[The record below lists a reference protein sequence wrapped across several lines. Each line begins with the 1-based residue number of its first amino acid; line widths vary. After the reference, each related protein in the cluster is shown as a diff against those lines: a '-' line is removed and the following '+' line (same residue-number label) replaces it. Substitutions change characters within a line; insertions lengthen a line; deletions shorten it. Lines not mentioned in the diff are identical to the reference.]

1 MLSKVCSAAVS
12 GIEAYPVEVEVNA
25 GYGDT
30 LLIIVGL
37 PDAAV
42 KESRDRVMT
51 ALINS
56 GFSFTFGRTTI
67 NLAPADVKKEG
78 PSFDLPIAIGMVA
91 ASEQMESDQLENFVM
106 VGELALDG
114 AVRMVKGVLPIALRA
129 HQQGKVGILVPPGN
143 AAEAAVVAG
152 LQVIPVRNLR
162 EAVSFL
168 EGELKIPSAK
178 VDLARLFEQDHEDE
192 VDFAEV
198 KGQESVKRALEIAAA
213 GSHNVLL
220 IGPPGTGKSMLA
232 KRLATI
238 LPPLT
243 LEEALE
249 TTKIH
254 SIVGLLVPGQAL
266 VTRRPF
272 RAPHHTAS
280 DAGLLGGNINPT
292 PGEISLAHHGVL
304 FLDELPEFKR
314 SVLETMRQPL
324 EEGRVT
330 ISRAAGTMTFPSQ
343 FMLVAAMN
351 PTPDGKMP
359 GESRSSPREIQNY
372 LGRVSGPLLD
382 RIDLHV
388 EVPPVKFREITSER
402 TGEPSAR
409 IRERVVAARQRQ
421 QERFKDKPKI
431 TCNARMGSREL
442 KSYCALDTATLE
454 LLKFAMSDLNLSAR
468 AYDRI
473 LKVAR
478 TIADLAGAETIAG
491 EHISEAIQYPLV
503 GPADLGLTL
512 LTALAGQQRLAAF
525 PGFASS
531 CAARIIPHQQRQAS
545 AVCAGGDVNPKGLEA
560 PAVTCRT
567 LTTRQEGA
575 PRVHHSAQQFL
586 SGRGIKGLAEALNCE
601 HLVRR
606 VDTVSHQTA
615 NRKARR
621 KEFFDQLIHWLGSA
635 PAPRCAP
642 AT

>member
-1 MLSKVCSAAVS
+1 MLAKVCSAAVN
-12 GIEAYPVEVEVNA
+12 GIEAYPVEVEVIA

-30 LLIIVGL
+30 IIVIVGL

-56 GFSFTFGRTTI
+56 GFNFTFGRTTI

-91 ASEQMESDQLENFVM
+91 ASEQIETDQLENFVL
-106 VGELALDG
+106 VGELALTG
-114 AVRMVKGVLPIALRA
+114 AVRPVKGVLPIALRA
-129 HQQGKVGILVPPGN
+129 RAEGKLGVLVPADN
-143 AAEAAVVAG
+143 APEAAVVEG
-152 LQVIPVRNLR
+152 LRVFPIQNLR
-162 EAVSFL
+162 QAATFL
-168 EGELKIPSAK
+168 EGETKLTCTK
-178 VDLARLFEQDHEDE
+178 VDLEALFAHPPEDE
-192 VDFAEV
+192 ADFAEV

-213 GSHNVLL
+213 GAHNLL
-220 IGPPGTGKSMLA
+220 LVGPPGTGKSMLA

-254 SIVGLLVPGQAL
+254 SIVGLLAPKQAL
-266 VTRRPF
+266 VTQRPF

-292 PGEISLAHHGVL
+292 PGEISVAHHGVL

-359 GESRSSPREIQNY
+359 GESRCSPREIQNY
-372 LGRVSGPLLD
+372 LNRISGPLLD
-382 RIDLHV
+382 RIDIHV
-388 EVPPVKFREITSER
+388 EVPAVKFREITAER
-402 TGEPSAR
+402 TGESSAQ
-409 IRERVVAARQRQ
+409 IRERVVTARRRQ
-421 QERFKDKPKI
+421 QERFAGKRNV
-431 TCNARMGSREL
+431 TCNARMGTREL
-442 KSYCALDTATLE
+442 KAFCALDEATLE
-454 LLKFAMSDLNLSAR
+454 LLKMAMNELKLSAR

-478 TIADLAGAETIAG
+478 TIADLAGSDRLTSEP
-491 EHISEAIQYPLV
+491 ISEAIQYRSL
-503 GPADLGLTL
+503 D
-512 LTALAGQQRLAAF
+512 
-525 PGFASS
+525 
-531 CAARIIPHQQRQAS
+531 RQLWA
-545 AVCAGGDVNPKGLEA
+545 
-560 PAVTCRT
+560 
-567 LTTRQEGA
+567 
-575 PRVHHSAQQFL
+575 
-586 SGRGIKGLAEALNCE
+586 
-601 HLVRR
+601 
-606 VDTVSHQTA
+606 
-615 NRKARR
+615 
-621 KEFFDQLIHWLGSA
+621 
-635 PAPRCAP
+635 
-642 AT
+642 

>member
-1 MLSKVCSAAVS
+1 MLATVCSAAVN

-30 LLIIVGL
+30 LLVIVGL
-37 PDAAV
+37 PDTAV

-56 GFSFTFGRTTI
+56 GFTFTFGRTTI

-78 PSFDLPIAIGMVA
+78 PSFDLPIAIGMAA
-91 ASEQMESDQLENFVM
+91 ASEQMVSDQLENFVM
-106 VGELALDG
+106 VGELALNG
-114 AVRMVKGVLPIALRA
+114 AVRPVKGVLPIALCARKEKRA
-129 HQQGKVGILVPPGN
+129 GILVPPEN
-143 AAEAAVVAG
+143 AAEAAVVSG
-152 LQVIPVRNLR
+152 LQVIPVPNLR
-162 EAVSFL
+162 AAVGFL
-168 EGELKIPSAK
+168 EGEIKIAPTK
-178 VDLARLFEQDHEDE
+178 VDVDGIFRQDHDEDA
-192 VDFAEV
+192 DFAEV

-213 GSHNVLL
+213 GGHNVLL

-254 SIVGLLVPGQAL
+254 SIVGLLSPGQAL
-266 VTRRPF
+266 ITRRPF

-314 SVLETMRQPL
+314 SVLETLRQPL
-324 EEGRVT
+324 EEGHVT
-330 ISRAAGTMTFPSQ
+330 ISRAAGTMTFPSE

-351 PTPDGKMP
+351 PAPDGKMP
-359 GESRSSPREIQNY
+359 AESRCSPREIQNY
-372 LGRVSGPLLD
+372 LGRISGPLLD

-409 IRERVVAARQRQ
+409 IRERVIAARQKQ
-421 QERFKDKPKI
+421 HERFRDRPKV
-431 TCNARMGSREL
+431 TCNARMGSRDLKRHCEL
-442 KSYCALDTATLE
+442 APATLD

-473 LKVAR
+473 VKVAR
-478 TIADLAGAETIAG
+478 TIADLAGSG
-491 EHISEAIQYPLV
+491 EIKSEHVSEAIQYRSL
-503 GPADLGLTL
+503 D
-512 LTALAGQQRLAAF
+512 
-525 PGFASS
+525 
-531 CAARIIPHQQRQAS
+531 RQ
-545 AVCAGGDVNPKGLEA
+545 VW
-560 PAVTCRT
+560 T
-567 LTTRQEGA
+567 
-575 PRVHHSAQQFL
+575 
-586 SGRGIKGLAEALNCE
+586 
-601 HLVRR
+601 
-606 VDTVSHQTA
+606 
-615 NRKARR
+615 
-621 KEFFDQLIHWLGSA
+621 
-635 PAPRCAP
+635 
-642 AT
+642 